1 MFEFWKSASAP
12 IVAHSLGNADSSSKI
27 LNQMGIQGFFFFWSD
42 ILFLECSLLTVVWSL
57 HQRSLTFHS
66 SPFVSQVDFLL
77 SPMHSGIQIPM
88 KAAVLIFSHFD
99 LCSFKFHL
107 CYTPDSKRKKKSI
120 AIVTI
125 ILNIHEMV
133 TGCLKMIDLVRRLG
147 PLSNHTSICET
158 DELNQE
164 AVSWHFR
171 PETNAW
177 QKVKLNDHFR
187 WGKFYPHGE
196 INF

>member
-1 MFEFWKSASAP
+1 
-12 IVAHSLGNADSSSKI
+12 
-27 LNQMGIQGFFFFWSD
+27 
-42 ILFLECSLLTVVWSL
+42 
-57 HQRSLTFHS
+57 
-66 SPFVSQVDFLL
+66 
-77 SPMHSGIQIPM
+77 MHSGIQVLM
-88 KAAVLIFSHFD
+88 KAAMLIFSHFD

-107 CYTPDSKRKKKSI
+107 CHTPDFFKKSI

-164 AVSWHFR
+164 AVS
-171 PETNAW
+171 
-177 QKVKLNDHFR
+177 
-187 WGKFYPHGE
+187 
-196 INF
+196 